1 MTMPNAPHAP
11 YDVAITGF
19 GPAGAVAAALLGQ
32 AGLRVWVGERLA
44 EVHAIPRAIA
54 LDHEILRVFQQL
66 GLSEAIAPH
75 IEPFTPSEFFG
86 VEGQLIRR
94 MTMVEPPYP
103 QGYTPSVVFTQPPVE
118 QALRARVAQ
127 MPSVAVALS
136 TEVRALHQDTEGVT
150 LSITAADGQE
160 AVVRARWAIACD
172 GGASGLRGQLGIDL
186 IDLDFDEPWLV
197 VDVLCNARGLAKLPT
212 TSVQY
217 CEPERPCT
225 YVIGPGHHRRW
236 EISLKDG
243 EDPKDAATP
252 EQTWALLSRWLT
264 PEDGTLWRQS
274 SYRFHALVAD
284 RWRVGRAFV
293 AGDAAHMQPPFL
305 GQGMCQGVRDVVNL
319 CWKLTAVLRGEVQG
333 AAAERLLDSYGAE
346 RQAHVRE
353 LTTRIKAVGTVVC
366 ERDPVK
372 ARARDARLLA
382 ECGGVVKDTPRQD
395 VLPRLERGD
404 GGQDG
409 LGLLAATDSPGRGTL
424 FPQPWLRGADGTPV
438 RMDHRFGSGW
448 RLVLAEGT
456 PAPAQTGPSAM
467 ARIALGR
474 DGLAET
480 EGVLARWF
488 AARQCSAALVRP
500 DHYVFGTATGAAA
513 LDALLREAAEA
524 LGQAPPAAFTLA
536 PDGLAAALRRLGDG
550 FSLPEVKALYEPL
563 LAAQPRDGVAVTP
576 DLSYGPHTRHRL
588 DLYRPEGD
596 APAGGWP
603 VLVVVHGGGFIRGD
617 KSQRA
622 NFGWH
627 FARQG
632 IAVVVPNYRLAPE
645 SQWPSGPEDVAAVCT
660 WIGEQAAGQRLDA
673 QAVVLLGES
682 AGAAHVAAAVL
693 MRRFLAAVAVRPV
706 GAVLLSGPYHPQ
718 MEALA
723 RTPFGIA
730 TPDPRNDAYFGTDDP
745 VRLAAMSIAEQID
758 ADPLPL
764 LIGHAERDL
773 PQMQAQAGDL
783 FTRLVTRH
791 GGRPEWLV
799 VRDHNHFSQCTAV
812 GTGDETLAG
821 PLLAFVRRCGVRAA

>member
-1 MTMPNAPHAP
+1 
-11 YDVAITGF
+11 
-19 GPAGAVAAALLGQ
+19 
-32 AGLRVWVGERLA
+32 
-44 EVHAIPRAIA
+44 
-54 LDHEILRVFQQL
+54 
-66 GLSEAIAPH
+66 
-75 IEPFTPSEFFG
+75 
-86 VEGQLIRR
+86 
-94 MTMVEPPYP
+94 
-103 QGYTPSVVFTQPPVE
+103 
-118 QALRARVAQ
+118 
-127 MPSVAVALS
+127 
-136 TEVRALHQDTEGVT
+136 
-150 LSITAADGQE
+150 
-160 AVVRARWAIACD
+160 
-172 GGASGLRGQLGIDL
+172 
-186 IDLDFDEPWLV
+186 
-197 VDVLCNARGLAKLPT
+197 
-212 TSVQY
+212 
-217 CEPERPCT
+217 
-225 YVIGPGHHRRW
+225 
-236 EISLKDG
+236 
-243 EDPKDAATP
+243 
-252 EQTWALLSRWLT
+252 
-264 PEDGTLWRQS
+264 
-274 SYRFHALVAD
+274 
-284 RWRVGRAFV
+284 
-293 AGDAAHMQPPFL
+293 
-305 GQGMCQGVRDVVNL
+305 VRDVVNL
-319 CWKLTAVLRGEVQG
+319 CWQLTAVLQGEVQG
-333 AAAERLLDSYGAE
+333 AAAERLLESYGAE

-353 LTTRIKAVGTVVC
+353 LTTRIKAVGAVIC
-366 ERDPVK
+366 ERDPAK

-395 VLPRLERGD
+395 VLPRLERETGA
-404 GGQDG
+404 GGTGG
-409 LGLLAATDSPGRGTL
+409 LGLLSATDSPGRGTL
-424 FPQPWLRGADGTPV
+424 FPQPWLRGTDGTDDTPV

-456 PAPAQTGPSAM
+456 PVPTQTGLYAM
-467 ARIALGR
+467 TRIALGR

-488 AARQCSAALVRP
+488 EARQCGAALVRP
-500 DHYVFGTATGAAA
+500 DHYVFGTATDAAEV
-513 LDALLREAAEA
+513 DTLLREAAEA
-524 LGQAPPAAFTLA
+524 LGQPSTASTVPATLA
-536 PDGLAAALRRLGDG
+536 PDDLAAALRQLGNG
-550 FSLPEVKALYEPL
+550 FNLPEVKALYEPL
-563 LAAQPRDGVAVTP
+563 LAAQPRDGVALTP
-576 DLSYGPHTRHRL
+576 DLPYGPHARHRL

-660 WIGEQAAGQRLDA
+660 WIGAQAAGQQLDA

-745 VRLAAMSIAEQID
+745 TRLAGMSIAEQID
-758 ADPLPL
+758 APPLPL
-764 LIGHAERDL
+764 LIGTAERDL

-783 FTRLVTRH
+783 FTRLVLRH
-791 GGRPEWLV
+791 GAQPEWLV

-812 GTGDETLAG
+812 GTGDETLAA
-821 PLLAFVRRCGVRAA
+821 PLLAFVRRCGVRVA